1 MTTPNNTQDRRPCA
15 AKDCLNWARSW
26 SRYCHSHANRHRY
39 TRSPTGRILRKR
51 QDLGPYRELVAEY
64 LPQWIKHPAMQ
75 AAIAYLDKLL
85 VQESTYT
92 GSSKTH
98 RRIAKE
104 LRRLRL
110 DGATGPA
117 MLARV
122 LTVEGYRYN
131 TPGWDDGPCHSV
143 NIGSQ
148 LIRTTPRPDGSKPK
162 PEAIHALGQ
171 EVREALGVLP
181 REFWQAVEREITKQ
195 ARARDAISQALQDA
209 PLA

>member
-15 AKDCLNWARSW
+15 AKGCTHWARSW

-39 TRSPTGRILRKR
+39 TRDPHGRILRAR
-51 QDLGPYRELVAEY
+51 RDLGPYRELVAEY
-64 LPQWIKHPAMQ
+64 LPRWINHPAIVQ
-75 AAIAYLDKLL
+75 AIAYLDRLL
-85 VQESTYT
+85 VQESTYS
-92 GSSKTH
+92 GSSGVH
-98 RRIAKE
+98 RAIARE

-122 LTVEGYRYN
+122 LAVEGYRYN

-143 NIGSQ
+143 NVGSQ

-171 EVREALGVLP
+171 EVRETLGVLP
-181 REFWQAVEREITKQ
+181 REFWQAVERDITKQ
-195 ARARDAISQALQDA
+195 ARARDGIARALEGE